1 MTTRI
6 VSAATGKSFD
16 FGPVGGSDTFGA
28 RLTQLGAGLNLKG
41 LGINLTEVPPGKR
54 AFPFHNHL
62 ANDELFIIL
71 EGEGTFRIGQEE
83 IPVGPGD
90 VCGAPRGGAETA
102 HQLINTGQTTL
113 RYYAISTK
121 NDPEVVEYPDSGKF
135 SVSAIW
141 PGEDFMKAHLR
152 HVGRREQLLDYWDGE
167 KT

>member
-90 VCGAPRGGAETA
+90 VCGAPGA
-102 HQLINTGQTTL
+102 G
-113 RYYAISTK
+113 
-121 NDPEVVEYPDSGKF
+121 P
-135 SVSAIW
+135 
-141 PGEDFMKAHLR
+141 
-152 HVGRREQLLDYWDGE
+152 RRR
-167 KT
+167 TS